1 MSSRFSSRSALVVC
15 GLTWLGCASVQ
26 TGATVADLS
35 RAQGPAA
42 PGATVFN
49 NECAKCHGQRGEGL
63 GTASAILGP
72 GALPEFPRTTG
83 GAGDPNV
90 VDPQLIQIQAQ
101 SRPAGAA
108 WRDPFRNAM
117 DLYNFTTKHLPKSQA
132 ESSEGRR
139 LLGGG
144 ELHARRAGRD
154 PAAAGHR
161 RQQRD
166 LHPDSPAVN
175 RPVVSGAAQRSST
188 VTSAARGFEPSG
200 ART

>member
-1 MSSRFSSRSALVVC
+1 MSSLFSTTRSAADRSAFTRCALVVC

-42 PGATVFN
+42 PGAAIFN

-117 DLYNFTTKHLPKSQA
+117 DLYNFTNKHLPKSQA
-132 ESSEGRR
+132 
-139 LLGGG
+139 
-144 ELHARRAGRD
+144 
-154 PAAAGHR
+154 AALKDADYWAVVNFMLAVQGATLPPQGIDASNAASIPIP
-161 RQQRD
+161 RQ
-166 LHPDSPAVN
+166 
-175 RPVVSGAAQRSST
+175 
-188 VTSAARGFEPSG
+188 
-200 ART
+200 

>member
-1 MSSRFSSRSALVVC
+1 MSSRFSARSALARSALARSALARPALARLTLVVC
-15 GLTWLGCASVQ
+15 GLTWLGCARIQ

-35 RAQGPAA
+35 RAQGQAA
-42 PGATVFN
+42 PGASIFN

-63 GTASAILGP
+63 ANSSAILGP

-117 DLYNFTTKHLPKSQA
+117 DLYNFTIKHLPKGQA
-132 ESSEGRR
+132 ESFKDADYWAVVNFMLAVQGASLPPHGID
-139 LLGGG
+139 
-144 ELHARRAGRD
+144 ASN
-154 PAAAGHR
+154 AASIPIP
-161 RQQRD
+161 RQ
-166 LHPDSPAVN
+166 
-175 RPVVSGAAQRSST
+175 
-188 VTSAARGFEPSG
+188 
-200 ART
+200 